1 MNERK
6 GNRPMS
12 TAVNDLITIMATQ
25 TGNYYELKQLILKMR
40 KAIFDNNLKGLSE
53 ATSQIETLIA
63 GNNQLEL
70 KRIAH
75 VDNMAKDMG
84 VGDSKPTLAQI
95 AGHFEDPISA
105 ELLNLRCDT
114 IKAIRDVQ
122 RENQI
127 NSEMLKYCADLM
139 DSTLRY
145 LMDGDSFESTY
156 GSSGETRKNN
166 SKASLLDQHF

>member
-1 MNERK
+1 
-6 GNRPMS
+6 MS
-12 TAVNDLITIMATQ
+12 TAANDLMMIMATQ
-25 TGNYYELKQLILKMR
+25 TGNYHELKQLILKMR
-40 KAIFDNNLKGLSE
+40 KAIFDNNLKELSE
-53 ATSQIETLIA
+53 VTSQIEALIA

-75 VDNMAKDMG
+75 VEEMAKDMG
-84 VGDSKPTLAQI
+84 ITDSKPTLAQI
-95 AGHFEDPISA
+95 ANHFENPIS
-105 ELLNLRCDT
+105 EEIMNLRRDT
-114 IKAIRDVQ
+114 IKAIKDVQ

-145 LMDGDSFESTY
+145 MMDGDSFESTY
-156 GSSGETRKNN
+156 GSSGETRKTN